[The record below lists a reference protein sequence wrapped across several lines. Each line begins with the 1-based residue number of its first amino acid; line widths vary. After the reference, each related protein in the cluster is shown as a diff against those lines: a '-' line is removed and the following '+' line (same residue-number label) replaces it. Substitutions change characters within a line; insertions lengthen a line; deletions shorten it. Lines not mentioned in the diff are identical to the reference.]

1 MPTKNEDQIQYIV
14 KDTVSA
20 VKMRKVE
27 AKAEGARYKE
37 VVKKA
42 REERRSELAILKMQM
57 SAKEAVSKHIAV
69 FGPLYLLLL
78 VGGFLAGIAYIP
90 SEHISVVVGLLT
102 LLVTMIGS
110 NLRSIVSESGIG
122 DKKVGNSEE

>member
-1 MPTKNEDQIQYIV
+1 LDPYTSFCWLE
-14 KDTVSA
+14 VSSQA
-20 VKMRKVE
+20 
-27 AKAEGARYKE
+27 Y
-37 VVKKA
+37 
-42 REERRSELAILKMQM
+42 
-57 SAKEAVSKHIAV
+57 
-69 FGPLYLLLL
+69 
-78 VGGFLAGIAYIP
+78 AYIP